1 MRQSASPD
9 VLVGSHW
16 IYPPLCGGARLG
28 WNHLGLIETI
38 WERSQSVIPG
48 TAPIVL
54 PAVEQG
60 TFEAHLHEM
69 LAGRFLLRI

>member
-1 MRQSASPD
+1 MRQSAPPEA
-9 VLVGSHW
+9 LVGSHW
-16 IYPPLCGGARLG
+16 ICPPLCGWTRLG
-28 WNHLGLIETI
+28 WNHLGRIETI
-38 WERSQSVIPG
+38 WERSQPVTPG

-60 TFEAHLHEM
+60 TFEAYLHEM